1 MPTVFDRISNIV
13 RANIND
19 MLDNAEDPEAMLN
32 QIIRDM
38 NDALR
43 QADSDIADQIAQ
55 QKMLEGDLEAAQRNA
70 AAWQD
75 KAELAVSKNRD
86 DLAREALMRVNDF
99 NDHVALYTKQ
109 LEAQKSAV
117 QQLKAKRDQ
126 LKSKYDSAVRNK
138 EMLVARAKSAQAQM
152 NMTHMTTK
160 TNTADYA
167 SELDRME
174 RRIRNMEARAQA
186 DEEVAESKTTVE
198 DEFSKLGSD
207 EKIEEQL
214 AALKAQMGKTTQPAA

>member
-70 AAWQD
+70 AAWQE

-86 DLAREALMRVNDF
+86 DLAREALLRANDF
-99 NDHVALYTKQ
+99 NEHVALYTKQ

-117 QQLKAKRDQ
+117 QQLKNKRDQ
-126 LKSKYDSAVRNK
+126 LKSKYDAAIRNK
-138 EMLVARAKSAQAQM
+138 EMLIARAKSAQAQM
-152 NMTHMTTK
+152 SMTHMTTK

-174 RRIRNMEARAQA
+174 RRIRSMEARAQA
-186 DEEVAESKTTVE
+186 EEEVAESKTTVE

-207 EKIEEQL
+207 DRVEEQL
-214 AALKAQMGKTTQPAA
+214 AALKAKLGKTTQPA

>member
-1 MPTVFDRISNIV
+1 MPTVFDRISNII

-19 MLDNAEDPEAMLN
+19 LLDSAEDPEAMLN
-32 QIIRDM
+32 QIMRDM

-55 QKMLEGDLEAAQRNA
+55 QKMLEGDLDAAQRNET
-70 AAWQD
+70 AWQS
-75 KAELAVSKNRD
+75 KAELAVSKSRD
-86 DLAREALMRVNDF
+86 DLAREALTRVND
-99 NDHVALYTKQ
+99 YTEQAGIYSKQ

-117 QQLKAKRDQ
+117 AELKSKRDL
-126 LKSKYDSAVRNK
+126 LKSKYDQASRNK
-138 EMLVARAKSAQAQM
+138 EMLVARARAAQAKSKI
-152 NMTHMTTK
+152 TKVVSK

-174 RRIRNMEARAQA
+174 RKIRQQEAHA
-186 DEEVAESKTTVE
+186 DADAEVADSKTSVE

-207 EKIEEQL
+207 QKVEDQL
-214 AALKAQMGKTTQPAA
+214 AALKAKMGK